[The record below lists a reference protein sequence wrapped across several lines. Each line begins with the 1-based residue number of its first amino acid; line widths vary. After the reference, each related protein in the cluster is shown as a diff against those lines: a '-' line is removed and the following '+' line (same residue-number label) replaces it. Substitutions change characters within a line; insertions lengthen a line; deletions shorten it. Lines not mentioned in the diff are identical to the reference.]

1 MRCTKCG
8 CELPENS
15 KFCFACGAK
24 LEENCVEAQKKELA
38 ENLEQEDC
46 QANEGDEEETV
57 LLGAEIRGSYS
68 EPEEEEHKYCP
79 YCGCENDADAVFCCG
94 CGKNMEMDESGV
106 GENAGGS
113 HSLGRNSGGKISSGK
128 IIGVAAAAVVVI
140 GGVALLVNAF
150 GDDAHTKI
158 AYLKDGKVMQTDL
171 EKYKKDP
178 MEYSGSYGD
187 EDEIY
192 GMRVTYSKD
201 GKYICYPTDIKAE
214 DGMTEFDLNFQKV
227 GKEGG
232 AIEIDDSVTKY
243 KLLDNNKIVY
253 LKARNDTLYI
263 LSLIHI

>member
-113 HSLGRNSGGKISSGK
+113 HSLGRN
-128 IIGVAAAAVVVI
+128 
-140 GGVALLVNAF
+140 
-150 GDDAHTKI
+150 
-158 AYLKDGKVMQTDL
+158 
-171 EKYKKDP
+171 
-178 MEYSGSYGD
+178 
-187 EDEIY
+187 
-192 GMRVTYSKD
+192 
-201 GKYICYPTDIKAE
+201 
-214 DGMTEFDLNFQKV
+214 
-227 GKEGG
+227 
-232 AIEIDDSVTKY
+232 
-243 KLLDNNKIVY
+243 
-253 LKARNDTLYI
+253 
-263 LSLIHI
+263 

>member
-1 MRCTKCG
+1 
-8 CELPENS
+8 
-15 KFCFACGAK
+15 
-24 LEENCVEAQKKELA
+24 
-38 ENLEQEDC
+38 
-46 QANEGDEEETV
+46 
-57 LLGAEIRGSYS
+57 
-68 EPEEEEHKYCP
+68 
-79 YCGCENDADAVFCCG
+79 
-94 CGKNMEMDESGV
+94 MEMDESGV

-201 GKYICYPTDIKAE
+201 GKYICYPTD
-214 DGMTEFDLNFQKV
+214 V
-227 GKEGG
+227 
-232 AIEIDDSVTKY
+232 
-243 KLLDNNKIVY
+243 
-253 LKARNDTLYI
+253 NDRI
-263 LSLIHI
+263 

>member
-94 CGKNMEMDESGV
+94 CGNCRRFSFIG
-106 GENAGGS
+106 AQ
-113 HSLGRNSGGKISSGK
+113 LGR
-128 IIGVAAAAVVVI
+128 
-140 GGVALLVNAF
+140 
-150 GDDAHTKI
+150 
-158 AYLKDGKVMQTDL
+158 KDFIRKNHWCG
-171 EKYKKDP
+171 
-178 MEYSGSYGD
+178 SGSCRCHRRGCSPC
-187 EDEIY
+187 ECIW
-192 GMRVTYSKD
+192 R
-201 GKYICYPTDIKAE
+201 
-214 DGMTEFDLNFQKV
+214 
-227 GKEGG
+227 
-232 AIEIDDSVTKY
+232 
-243 KLLDNNKIVY
+243 
-253 LKARNDTLYI
+253 
-263 LSLIHI
+263 